1 MTLMFCKQD
10 VISQCSGPPSP
21 QKKKKIE
28 GRGICTQARCFKHIP
43 VFPLPLLIAKNQIFL
58 VMADPVFSSV
68 LYKNSVVMAP
78 MAQYFVLQDP
88 AAAKRTVPFEI
99 HVRFSTLFNAVDKSV
114 LFFHHTL
121 LERVRAKLYSVK
133 HE

>member
-1 MTLMFCKQD
+1 
-10 VISQCSGPPSP
+10 
-21 QKKKKIE
+21 
-28 GRGICTQARCFKHIP
+28 
-43 VFPLPLLIAKNQIFL
+43 
-58 VMADPVFSSV
+58 
-68 LYKNSVVMAP
+68 MAP
-78 MAQYFVLQDP
+78 MAQCFVLQDS

-121 LERVRAKLYSVK
+121 LKRVRAKLYSVK

>member
-1 MTLMFCKQD
+1 MLLASVAT
-10 VISQCSGPPSP
+10 PPP
-21 QKKKKIE
+21 LRKTKIE
-28 GRGICTQARCFKHIP
+28 GRGICTQARCFKQIP

-58 VMADPVFSSV
+58 TMPDSVFSSV

-78 MAQYFVLQDP
+78 MAQCFFLQDS

-121 LERVRAKLYSVK
+121 LKRVRAKLYSVK